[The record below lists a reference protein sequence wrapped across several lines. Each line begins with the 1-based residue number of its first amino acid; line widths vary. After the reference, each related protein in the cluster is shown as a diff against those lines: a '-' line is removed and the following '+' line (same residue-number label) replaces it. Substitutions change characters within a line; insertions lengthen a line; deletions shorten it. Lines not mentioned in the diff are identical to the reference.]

1 MTDKCNGPG
10 FTPTEGEELVSMIG
24 AGLVDLGLLEPHAY
38 PLEQL
43 NEALAAVESQ
53 ANGFTNFHITHA

>member
-1 MTDKCNGPG
+1 
-10 FTPTEGEELVSMIG
+10 MIG
-24 AGLVDLGLLEPHAY
+24 AGLVDLGLLEPRAY